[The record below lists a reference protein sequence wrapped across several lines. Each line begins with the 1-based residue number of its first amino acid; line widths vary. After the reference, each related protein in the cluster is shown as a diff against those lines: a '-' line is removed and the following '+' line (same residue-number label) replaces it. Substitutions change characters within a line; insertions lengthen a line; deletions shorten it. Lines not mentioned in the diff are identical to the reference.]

1 MHAATAG
8 IQHED
13 SNLMAARSIATV
25 FGGSGFLGRY
35 VVKRLAAEGH
45 VVRIAV
51 RRPALANEM
60 RPMGE
65 VGQVVPLFASLA
77 DEASVARAVE
87 GADRVVN
94 LVGILAESRG
104 DDFMRI
110 HAEGAGRIAR
120 LSRAAGV
127 AALAHVSAIGT
138 SATSPS
144 AYGTSKQAG
153 EDAVREAFPA
163 AVVLRPSIVF
173 GPEDKFFNRFAAM
186 SRLVPVMPVFC
197 GDTRFQ
203 PVYAGDVADAVIA
216 GLAHAAHAGRTFE
229 LGGPQ
234 VWSFREL
241 LSWMLAE
248 LHRKRRLV
256 EVPMGL
262 ARLQAGLLEHVPGKP
277 LTRDQLAML
286 GQDNVVADG
295 ALGFDE
301 LDILPTSIEMV
312 VPAYIARYRAG
323 GGRRDVPQ

>member
-1 MHAATAG
+1 
-8 IQHED
+8 
-13 SNLMAARSIATV
+13 MAARSIATV

-60 RPMGE
+60 RTMGE
-65 VGQVVPLFASLA
+65 VGQVVPLFASLS
-77 DEASVARAVE
+77 DEASVARALA
-87 GADRVVN
+87 GADVVVN
-94 LVGILAESRG
+94 LVGILAEARRG
-104 DDFMRI
+104 DFMRV

-120 LSRAAGV
+120 LSQAAG
-127 AALAHVSAIGT
+127 AGALVHVSAIGA
-138 SATSPS
+138 SADSPS

-153 EDAVREAFPA
+153 EQAVRAAFPG

-216 GLAHAAHAGRTFE
+216 GLAKPANAGRTFE

-234 VWSFREL
+234 VWSFRAL
-241 LSWMLAE
+241 LVWMLAE
-248 LHRKRRLV
+248 LRRRRRLV
-256 EVPMGL
+256 EVPMAL
-262 ARLQAGLLEHVPGKP
+262 ARLQASVLEHVPGKP

-286 GQDNVVADG
+286 AQDNVVSDG
-295 ALGFDE
+295 ALGFDD

-312 VPAYIARYRAG
+312 VPGYIARYRAG